1 MKRFVIGDIHARH
14 EALLEVIEKSGI
26 DRDNDLLII
35 LGDVV
40 DGGRD
45 TKKVIDELLTFK
57 NRVFVIGNH
66 DVFFLKYLA
75 DEEVNPYWI
84 NQGGAATLNSYG
96 GRVVPND
103 EYLEDDPVVFDVSN
117 IDIPEE
123 HIDFLMDHRLTY
135 VLDGMLFVHAG
146 IVPGA
151 ALDEQTLHTL
161 TWDRKLIEFARWK
174 SVPDFEHVFI
184 GHTTTQA
191 VNGETRPLT
200 LNNLTMLDT
209 GAGWSGKLT
218 LMDVDTREYWQS
230 SVQVPNRR
238 G

>member
-161 TWDRKLIEFARWK
+161 TWD
-174 SVPDFEHVFI
+174 
-184 GHTTTQA
+184 
-191 VNGETRPLT
+191 
-200 LNNLTMLDT
+200 
-209 GAGWSGKLT
+209 
-218 LMDVDTREYWQS
+218 
-230 SVQVPNRR
+230 
-238 G
+238 